1 MPAQARLGDKSEVQA
16 DGHGCPGCPHH
27 CVGPALVG
35 STDVNVNKLPALRQG
50 DTGMH
55 AACCGANTW
64 KATKGSATVFI
75 NGKPAMRKDDMTTH
89 CVGSPG
95 KLIEGSNNVNT
106 GG

>member
-1 MPAQARLGDKSEVQA
+1 
-16 DGHGCPGCPHH
+16 
-27 CVGPALVG
+27 
-35 STDVNVNKLPALRQG
+35 
-50 DTGMH
+50 
-55 AACCGANTW
+55 
-64 KATKGSATVFI
+64 VFI